1 MDGRQRRRNEQAY
14 DSLPVW
20 FTPQRATAVQE
31 ANGKRQAVLQQVSA
45 QRAAPSQK
53 TAAAWMEDGGLLR
66 GDTSTTSLTKT
77 TETEGLPERE
87 LCPQLERARCVMR
100 SWEIRRYEPA
110 ETGLGGT
117 RNNGQSLAN
126 RTTRS
131 CSDDFFG
138 RLSLKGAHDGRH
150 DAGRSQ

>member
-1 MDGRQRRRNEQAY
+1 MTASRYGSPHSAIAGQA
-14 DSLPVW
+14 
-20 FTPQRATAVQE
+20 
-31 ANGKRQAVLQQVSA
+31 ANVKRQAVLQQVSA
-45 QRAAPSQK
+45 QRAATSQK
-53 TAAAWMEDGGLLR
+53 TVAAWMEDGGLLR

-87 LCPQLERARCVMR
+87 LCPQLERARFVMR

-117 RNNGQSLAN
+117 RNNGPSLAN
-126 RTTRS
+126 RTTSS

-150 DAGRSQ
+150 DAGRSR